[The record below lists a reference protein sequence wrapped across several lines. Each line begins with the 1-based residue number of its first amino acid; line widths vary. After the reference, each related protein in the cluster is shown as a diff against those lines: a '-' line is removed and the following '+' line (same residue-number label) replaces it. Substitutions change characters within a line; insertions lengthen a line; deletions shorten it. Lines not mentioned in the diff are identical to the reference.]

1 MKEEMVVIVDNR
13 LWQSL
18 GRDIATLGTFVSM
31 IGLGVFLQS
40 SAMQWVGGLIWF
52 LWVIG
57 RAAIVEKK
65 CLILFDAITVKK
77 LNELRCNS
85 TMLSNM

>member
-65 CLILFDAITVKK
+65 ARMTIPQARAFLDK
-77 LNELRCNS
+77 LEGRKP
-85 TMLSNM
+85 